1 MQRLKQVLAI
11 LFCLALLAFFIRATD
26 MSTRR
31 MIMCNDDKYAMAVS
45 LQKDSMLRLDIA
57 GEKFMINVEPVI
69 RVTDNVIRNSKKCYE
84 NIVGAITA
92 KFEK

>member
-11 LFCLALLAFFIRATD
+11 FFCLALLAFFIRATD

-45 LQKDSMLRLDIA
+45 LQKDNMLRLDIA
-57 GEKFMINVEPVI
+57 GEKFIISIEPVI
-69 RVTDNVIRNSKKCYE
+69 RVTDIAISNSKKCYK
-84 NIVGAITA
+84 NIVEAITA
-92 KFEK
+92 KLEK